1 MRRKTRTARGAAILE
16 FAAVIVLG
24 LPLAI
29 MFLFIGTE
37 TTHYFAIKSAIDVGA
52 RRAARE
58 LVIQYNTSN
67 TKNDTVAFL
76 TMPGY
81 IVSSNQF
88 TVTWDTA
95 TPPAFV
101 SVSCNYP
108 AGGGPGLAPFPNGPL
123 KYLTDACQFYL
134 GNLTITSDCTMP
146 VQ

>member
-1 MRRKTRTARGAAILE
+1 MKRNRRTACGAAILE

-29 MFLFIGTE
+29 MFIFIGVE
-37 TTHYFAIKSAIDVGA
+37 TTHYFAIKSAMDVGA

-58 LVIQYNTSN
+58 LVIDYNN
-67 TKNDTVAFL
+67 TGTMNDAVAFL

-81 IVSSNQF
+81 IVNSNQF

-95 TPPAFV
+95 SPPASV

-108 AGGGPGLAPFPNGPL
+108 AGGAPGLAPFPNGPL
-123 KYLTDACQFYL
+123 KYLTEACQFYL
-134 GNLTITSDCTMP
+134 GNL
-146 VQ
+146 